1 MVGGHFYYDFFFK
14 TAVQL
19 EMYWKPPYVIIKTIK
34 KLKTTNSVKHI
45 AMNSSFVT
53 PQAIA
58 GSERNQFKLS
68 MFIAMEQDATL
79 KIFQCHG

>member
-1 MVGGHFYYDFFFK
+1 MR
-14 TAVQL
+14 
-19 EMYWKPPYVIIKTIK
+19 I
-34 KLKTTNSVKHI
+34 KLKRTNLEKHI

-68 MFIAMEQDATL
+68 MFIAMEQSATL
-79 KIFQCHG
+79 LWRKSENMKYLS